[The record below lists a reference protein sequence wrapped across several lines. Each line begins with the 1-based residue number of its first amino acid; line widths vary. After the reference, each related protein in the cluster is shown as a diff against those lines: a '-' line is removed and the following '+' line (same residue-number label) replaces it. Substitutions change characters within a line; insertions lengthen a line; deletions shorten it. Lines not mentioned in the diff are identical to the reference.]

1 VSDSGFDLGLDDAAR
16 AGVFFV
22 TADDIATLDM
32 ATRDAGL
39 LARRIDLR
47 GCANKPTLLLRLATW
62 LDFPAGSGR
71 NRDAASDRLRD
82 LRGCPR
88 RLRPVVRS
96 CQRFARRRRPA
107 DTCGRARGSGADWA
121 QRDIRSGPSCPAG
134 RRIRTGTVTLPGP
147 GPRLGPRLQQK
158 TRRSGFP

>member
-1 VSDSGFDLGLDDAAR
+1 MSDSGFDLGLDDPAR

-47 GCANKPTLLLRLATW
+47 GCANKPTLLLRLATG

-71 NRDAASDRLRD
+71 NWDAASDRLRD
-82 LRGCPR
+82 LSWLPAPGYALLFEAASG
-88 RLRPVVRS
+88 LRD
-96 CQRFARRRRPA
+96 A
-107 DTCGRARGSGADWA
+107 DESSFDTLLDVLDAHFQHVPYLLGGGSG
-121 QRDIRSGPSCPAG
+121 G
-134 RRIRTGTVTLPGP
+134 
-147 GPRLGPRLQQK
+147 
-158 TRRSGFP
+158 